1 MYDVGRKLK
10 LIRQQRRITQKELA
24 TRINKSVSAISS
36 YESNAQL
43 PPLDVLE
50 SIASEL
56 NVSLDF
62 IVGNDSTTSY
72 STQNLTQE
80 QSEIIALLFREF
92 STPQPE
98 SDVLTPEQIFILQK
112 LINLFTNKKDPLQ
125 SAPKKEQAEQ
135 PQSK

>member
-10 LIRQQRRITQKELA
+10 LIRQQRCMTQKELA

-50 SIASEL
+50 SISSAL

-62 IVGNDSTTSY
+62 IVGNEDNVY
-72 STQNLTQE
+72 FSTQSLTPDQAE
-80 QSEIIALLFREF
+80 LIELLFREF
-92 STPQPE
+92 SLPHPE
-98 SDVLTPEQIFILQK
+98 SDVLDVLTRDQIFIIQK
-112 LINLFTNKKDPLQ
+112 LLHLFTYRKESPN
-125 SAPKKEQAEQ
+125 AKKEPEE
-135 PQSK
+135 P